1 MEINA
6 RQLAER
12 LAGLDPPELAALAM
26 VNRLIE
32 LKHEDQID
40 APTLMQLAPE
50 IEAALH
56 EIERVSET
64 SRRILRQCLDLRPI
78 PHPKV
83 PLGF

>member
-1 MEINA
+1 MEISA

-12 LAGLDPPELAALAM
+12 LANLEPPELLALVL

-32 LKHEDQID
+32 LQQEGRME
-40 APTLMQLAPE
+40 ATTLMQLAPE
-50 IEAALH
+50 IEAALQ
-56 EIERVSET
+56 ETERISEN
-64 SRRILRQCLDLRPI
+64 SRRILRQCVDLRPI